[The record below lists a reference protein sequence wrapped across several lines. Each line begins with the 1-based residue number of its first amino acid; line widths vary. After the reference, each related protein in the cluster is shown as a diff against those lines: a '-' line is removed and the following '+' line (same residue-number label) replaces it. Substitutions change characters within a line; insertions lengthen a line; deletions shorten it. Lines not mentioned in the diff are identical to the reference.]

1 MGTYIT
7 FPELLLWFPLVTGLI
22 AFFIKEQKSV
32 KAWALFSSLI
42 TLVISVVSLCYSDST
57 KHFTYNYVSYE
68 WLKYIGSNFS
78 LGLDGMGH
86 MLTFLTALSFPIIFA
101 ATYKTDYKNANA
113 FFGLMLLSQSGL
125 MGVFVAM
132 DALVFYF
139 FWELALIPVYFLCS
153 RWGGEKRIQ
162 ATWKF
167 FIYTFVSS
175 LLMLVGIIYVYL
187 QTQPTQTSDHS
198 FSLIAFYNAHISPG
212 DQSWLFWL
220 FFIAFAVKMPVFP
233 FHTWQPDTYEQS
245 PAPVTMVLSGIMVKM
260 GVFAVIRW
268 VLPIFP
274 SAVLKFDNIVI
285 GLSIAGMLYA
295 SCIAMVQNDL
305 KRLVAYSSIAHIG
318 LMCAAIFTTN
328 TTGMS
333 GVMIQMLNHGINIIA
348 LWIVVDIIEKHTGI
362 RKISELGGLA
372 THTPLLAIF
381 FVVIALANIAL
392 PLTNAFIG
400 EFAMFTGLYEYNAWY
415 AALAGLSIILV
426 AVYTLN
432 MVQKVFYGEDNIL
445 TKVVSLVTVKQKVV
459 LTFIVIFIFVLGVYP
474 KPVFDLT
481 ATTVTTIL
489 SHLHDPSSVGLSEP

>member
-1 MGTYIT
+1 MLGTYFT
-7 FPELLLWFPLVTGLI
+7 FAELLLWFPLVTGLA
-22 AFFIKEQKSV
+22 AFFIKEQKNV

-42 TLVISVVSLCYSDST
+42 TLVISIVSLYYSDNT
-57 KHFTYNYVSYE
+57 KYFTYNYVSYE
-68 WLKYIGSNFS
+68 WLKYIGCSFAV
-78 LGLDGMGH
+78 GLDGMGH
-86 MLTFLTALSFPIIFA
+86 LLTFLTALSFPIIFA
-101 ATYKTDYKNANA
+101 ATYKNDYKNPNA
-113 FFGLMLLSQSGL
+113 FFGLMLLSQAGL
-125 MGVFVAM
+125 MGVFVAI
-132 DALVFYF
+132 DALLFYF

-153 RWGGEKRIQ
+153 RWGGERRIQ

-167 FIYTFVSS
+167 FIYTFASS
-175 LLMLVGIIYVYL
+175 LLMLVGILYVYL
-187 QTQPTQTSDHS
+187 QTGPTPASEHS
-198 FSLIAFYNAHISPG
+198 FSIGAFYKAGLSSS
-212 DQSWLFWL
+212 DQGWLFWL

-245 PAPVTMVLSGIMVKM
+245 PAPATMVLSGIMVKM

-268 VLPIFP
+268 VLPVFP
-274 SAVLKFDNIVI
+274 EAVTRFDNIVI
-285 GLSIAGMLYA
+285 GLSVVGMIYA

-318 LMCAAIFTTN
+318 LMCAAIFATN
-328 TTGMS
+328 TTGMQ

-348 LWIVVDIIEKHTGI
+348 LWIVVDIIEKHTGV

-372 THTPLLAIF
+372 LHTPLLAIF

-400 EFAMFTGLYEYNAWY
+400 EFAMFTGLYQFNPWY
-415 AALAGLSIILV
+415 AAFAGLSIILA

-432 MVQKVFYGEDNIL
+432 MVQKVFYGQDNIL

-459 LTFIVIFIFVLGVYP
+459 LTLIVIFIFVLGVYP

-481 ATTVTTIL
+481 NSAVTTVL
-489 SHLHDPSSVGLSEP
+489 SRFNK